1 MLDAHPS
8 NTYRSVRIQVA
19 SHIFNFKLQLL
30 LRSIL
35 GTLNPTFSSRTLAE
49 TYNAR
54 LECQMLQEVSRA
66 IGLVCLCPR
75 SRVDPDT
82 NS

>member
-30 LRSIL
+30 LRSVL
-35 GTLNPTFSSRTLAE
+35 GTLYLTFSSRTLAK
-49 TYNAR
+49 TYNLA
-54 LECQMLQEVSRA
+54 LNAKCSKK
-66 IGLVCLCPR
+66 
-75 SRVDPDT
+75 
-82 NS
+82 